1 MLPRFEQFSQFDELR
16 EITLLLRRQEMKAAK
31 KRNHVVHN
39 RLEIVHLVIPDAV
52 LALAHRPAFQ
62 IPLELRQNDR
72 IALRDVKAERHFPW
86 QRVVL
91 PRSETYIEASFPI
104 REAGQVAA
112 DLQRNTLYVQHP
124 SLSC

>member
-1 MLPRFEQFSQFDELR
+1 MLPCFEQFSQFDELR
-16 EITLLLRRQEMKAAK
+16 EIAFLFRRQEMKAAK

-39 RLEIVHLVIPDAV
+39 GLEIVHLVVPDAV

-62 IPLELRQNDR
+62 MPLEQRQHHG

-91 PRSETYIEASFPI
+91 PGSKTYIEASFPI
-104 REAGQVAA
+104 REAGQIAA
-112 DLQRNTLYVQHP
+112 DLQRNTLYVQHS